1 MTKGSHAAENDARN
15 QDVLIYVNGEMVP
28 RNEAKISVFD
38 SGFLMGDG
46 IWESARLHEGVLVFI
61 DDHLKRLFKGA
72 KALAMNLEYSAD
84 DFKQMLYKTIKAN
97 DMYDHVHLRM
107 MVTRGEKT
115 TPYQSP
121 AATKPGTTVV
131 IIPEYKTPSVRK
143 KNQGIKLFTAHVRRG
158 YPDIQDHKI
167 NSHSKHNCIQACIQA
182 IAAGADEAL
191 MLDPHGFVATCN
203 STHFF
208 MVTHGEVWTSSGDF
222 CLGGITRGKIIDLCQ
237 QLKIPVKEKNFSL
250 FDVYSADEVFI
261 TGTFAGVTPVVSVDG
276 RDIGNPE
283 HYTVMKTLQQAYM
296 KLIVADV
303 QQQQNATP

>member
-1 MTKGSHAAENDARN
+1 MTTGSHAAENDPRN

-28 RNEAKISVFD
+28 RKDAKISVFD

-46 IWESARLHEGVLVFI
+46 IWESARLHNGVLVFI

-72 KALAMNLEYSAD
+72 KALAMDLEYSAK
-84 DFKQMLYKTIKAN
+84 DFKQMLYETVKAN
-97 DMYDHVHLRM
+97 GMHDHVHLRM

-131 IIPEYKTPSVRK
+131 IIPEYKTPSARK
-143 KNQGIKLFTAHVRRG
+143 KNQGVKLFTAHVRRG

-208 MVTHGEVWTSSGDF
+208 IVVNGEVWTSTGDF
-222 CLGGITRGKIIDLCQ
+222 CLGGITRGKIIELCG
-237 QLKIPVKEKNFSL
+237 QLNIPVRQKNFSL

-276 RDIGNPE
+276 RDIGQPDN
-283 HYTVMKTLQQAYM
+283 YRVLKSLQQAYSD
-296 KLIVADV
+296 LIAAEVKK
-303 QQQQNATP
+303 QTQS

>member
-1 MTKGSHAAENDARN
+1 MTTGSHAAENDPRN

-28 RNEAKISVFD
+28 RKDAKISVFD

-46 IWESARLHEGVLVFI
+46 IWESARLHNGVLVFI

-72 KALAMNLEYSAD
+72 KALAMDLEYNAE
-84 DFKQMLYKTIKAN
+84 DFKQMLYETVKAN

-131 IIPEYKTPSVRK
+131 IIPEYKTPSTRK

-208 MVTHGEVWTSSGDF
+208 IVVNGEVWTSTGDF
-222 CLGGITRGKIIDLCQ
+222 CLGGITRGKIIDLCGD
-237 QLKIPVKEKNFSL
+237 LNIPIRQKNFSL

-276 RDIGNPE
+276 RDIGQPDN
-283 HYTVMKTLQQAYM
+283 YRVMKSLQQAYSD
-296 KLIVADV
+296 LIAAEVKK
-303 QQQQNATP
+303 QSQS

>member
-1 MTKGSHAAENDARN
+1 MTTGSHAAENDSRN
-15 QDVLIYVNGEMVP
+15 QDVLIYINGEMVP
-28 RNEAKISVFD
+28 RKDAKISVFD
-38 SGFLMGDG
+38 SGFIMGDG

-72 KALAMNLEYSAD
+72 KALAMDLEYSAD
-84 DFKQMLYKTIKAN
+84 DFKRMLYQTVEAN
-97 DMYDHVHLRM
+97 DMHDDVHLRL
-107 MVTRGEKT
+107 MVTRGIKT

-121 AATKPGTTVV
+121 AATEPGTTVV
-131 IIPEYKTPSVRK
+131 IIPEYKTPSSRK
-143 KNQGIKLFTAHVRRG
+143 KNQGVKLFTAHVRRG

-182 IAAGADEAL
+182 IEAGADEAL

-208 MVTHGEVWTSSGDF
+208 IVVDGEVWTSTGDF
-222 CLGGITRGKIIDLCQ
+222 CLGGITRGKIIDLCG
-237 QLKIPVKEKNFSL
+237 QLNISVRQKNFSL

-276 RDIGNPE
+276 RNIGEPD
-283 HYTVMKTLQQAYM
+283 HYAVMKKLQTGYQA
-296 KLIVADV
+296 LIYEQVR
-303 QQQQNATP
+303 QHRKS

>member
-1 MTKGSHAAENDARN
+1 MTTGSHAAENDPRN

-28 RNEAKISVFD
+28 RKDAKISVFD

-46 IWESARLHEGVLVFI
+46 IWESARLHNGVLVFI

-72 KALAMNLEYSAD
+72 KALAMDLEYSAE
-84 DFKQMLYKTIKAN
+84 DFKQMLYQTVKAN
-97 DMYDHVHLRM
+97 DMHDHVHLRM

-121 AATKPGTTVV
+121 AATRPGTTVV
-131 IIPEYKTPSVRK
+131 IIPEYKTPSSRK
-143 KNQGIKLFTAHVRRG
+143 KNQGVKLFTAHVRRG

-208 MVTHGEVWTSSGDF
+208 IVVNGEVWTSTGDF
-222 CLGGITRGKIIDLCQ
+222 CLGGITRGKIIDLCG
-237 QLKIPVKEKNFSL
+237 QLNIPIRQKNFSL

-261 TGTFAGVTPVVSVDG
+261 TGTFAGVTPVTSVDG
-276 RDIGNPE
+276 RHIGQADTFNI
-283 HYTVMKTLQQAYM
+283 MKKLQTSYQA
-296 KLIVADV
+296 LINDQVR
-303 QQQQNATP
+303 QQNKS

>member
-1 MTKGSHAAENDARN
+1 MTTGSHAAENDPRN

-28 RNEAKISVFD
+28 RKDATISVFD
-38 SGFLMGDG
+38 SGFIMGDG
-46 IWESARLHEGVLVFI
+46 IWESMRLHEGVLVFI

-72 KALAMNLEYSAD
+72 KALAMDLEYSAD
-84 DFKQMLYKTIKAN
+84 DFKQILYKTVEAN
-97 DMYDHVHLRM
+97 DMYEDVHLRL
-107 MVTRGEKT
+107 MVTRGVKT

-121 AATKPGTTVV
+121 AATEPGATVV
-131 IIPEYKTPSVRK
+131 IIPEYKTPSTRK
-143 KNQGIKLFTAHVRRG
+143 KNQGVKLFTAHVRRG

-208 MVTHGEVWTSSGDF
+208 IVTDGEVWTSTGDF
-222 CLGGITRGKIIDLCQ
+222 CLGGITRGKIIQVCR
-237 QLKIPVKEKNFSL
+237 QLNIPVREKNFSL

-261 TGTFAGVTPVVSVDG
+261 TGTFAGVTPVISVDG
-276 RDIGNPE
+276 RDIGQPDD
-283 HYTVMKTLQQAYM
+283 YVIMKKLQTSYQAMIYEQVRHQ
-296 KLIVADV
+296 KK
-303 QQQQNATP
+303 P

>member
-1 MTKGSHAAENDARN
+1 MTTGSHAAENDPRN

-28 RNEAKISVFD
+28 RKDAKISVFD

-46 IWESARLHEGVLVFI
+46 IWESARLHNGVLVFI

-72 KALAMNLEYSAD
+72 KALAMDLEYNAE
-84 DFKQMLYKTIKAN
+84 DFKQMLYQTVKAN
-97 DMYDHVHLRM
+97 GMHDHVHLRM

-131 IIPEYKTPSVRK
+131 IIPEYKTPSNRK
-143 KNQGIKLFTAHVRRG
+143 KNQGVKLFTAHVRRG

-208 MVTHGEVWTSSGDF
+208 IVVNGEVWTSTGDF
-222 CLGGITRGKIIDLCQ
+222 CLGGITRGKIIDLCGD
-237 QLKIPVKEKNFSL
+237 LNIPIRQKNFSL

-276 RDIGNPE
+276 RDIGQSDN
-283 HYTVMKTLQQAYM
+283 YRVMKSLQQAYSD
-296 KLIVADV
+296 LIAAEVKK
-303 QQQQNATP
+303 QSQS

>member
-1 MTKGSHAAENDARN
+1 MTTGSHAAENDSRN
-15 QDVLIYVNGEMVP
+15 QDILIYVNGEIIP
-28 RNEAKISVFD
+28 RKDAKISVFD
-38 SGFLMGDG
+38 SGFIMGDG

-72 KALAMNLEYSAD
+72 KALAMDLEYSAD
-84 DFKQMLYKTIKAN
+84 DFKRMLYKTVEAN
-97 DMYDHVHLRM
+97 NMHDHVHLRL

-131 IIPEYKTPSVRK
+131 IIPEYKTPSTRK
-143 KNQGIKLFTAHVRRG
+143 KNQGVKLFTAHVRRG

-182 IAAGADEAL
+182 IEAGADEAL

-208 MVTHGEVWTSSGDF
+208 IVVDGEVWTSTGDF
-222 CLGGITRGKIIDLCQ
+222 CLGGITRGKMIDLCG
-237 QLKIPVKEKNFSL
+237 QLNIPVRQKNFSL

-276 RDIGNPE
+276 RDIGEPDNFS
-283 HYTVMKTLQQAYM
+283 VMKSLQQAYAA
-296 KLIVADV
+296 LITNEVK
-303 QQQQNATP
+303 QQTKP